1 MTVLVVG
8 ATGQVGG
15 AVVRELS
22 AARVPFRALV
32 RSPEKADD
40 LRGYDAEI
48 AIGDLEHPESLD
60 DALRGISAAFLVTPS
75 GPRQPDLE
83 GAFAD
88 AAARATERPH
98 VVKVAALGWE
108 KGQTALSRW
117 HREAVE
123 RLVSAGQP
131 HTVLAPNYFMQNLL
145 AGANS
150 IGHGVLAQPAV
161 DEPIGWVDARDIAA
175 VAAHILQNPA
185 PHEGRSY
192 VITGPEALTY
202 QQVADHLAAA
212 RGRAVRYQP
221 ASDAEVRR
229 WLLAAGLPEYRV
241 DALAEL
247 TELQRTGGAAVVT
260 DEVTKATGRPAR
272 SIQDFARDHAAAFHS
287 V

>member
-15 AVVRELS
+15 ALVRELS

-48 AIGDLEHPESLD
+48 AVGDLEHPESLD
-60 DALRGISAAFLVTPS
+60 DALRGVSAAFLLTPS
-75 GPRQPDLE
+75 GPHQPELE

-98 VVKVAALGWE
+98 VVKLAAVGWE
-108 KGQTALSRW
+108 QGEITLARW

-123 RLVSAGQP
+123 RLVSVGQP

-150 IGHGVLAQPAV
+150 VGHGVLAQPAV
-161 DEPIGWVDARDIAA
+161 DEPIGWVDARDTAA
-175 VAAHILQNPA
+175 VAAHILQDPA
-185 PHEGRSY
+185 PHAGRSY

-202 QQVADHLAAA
+202 QQVAEHLGAA
-212 RGRAVRYQP
+212 RGHEVRYQP
-221 ASDAEVRR
+221 ASDDQVRQ

-247 TELQRTGGAAVVT
+247 TQLQRAGGAAMVT

-272 SIQDFARDHAAAFHS
+272 SIQDFARDYAAAFHS